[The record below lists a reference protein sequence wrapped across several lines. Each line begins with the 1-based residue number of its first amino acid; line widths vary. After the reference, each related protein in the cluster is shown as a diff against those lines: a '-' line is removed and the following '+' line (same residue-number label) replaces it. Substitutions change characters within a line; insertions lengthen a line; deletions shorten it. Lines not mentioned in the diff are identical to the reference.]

1 MMALLGDNANT
12 TQGGMRP
19 PKLREKFSSLMR
31 RKGSTKSKSHL
42 TMTTTTTTTTA
53 TPRTSEQL
61 DRIFSKN
68 GAPLLDV
75 NLERTR
81 SYRLAEG
88 WLEDESKKSPSSP
101 NKRRNGQ
108 VGGGGREREPE
119 KEAEDLRRQT
129 KTPIAAMFSKST
141 DQLASTLET
150 ISFRKPI
157 QPAAVSTTMLPAADS
172 GAATSSAK
180 TTKQGP
186 HLSTTAV
193 PVPVPEPE
201 PQPIRISLHH
211 SIVEEPVVIPPT
223 STQSRGRTMQGSW
236 GIRPV
241 VDAFDEAPQRHSIRQ
256 VGLLRSVGDNT
267 TGLRVSGGGNGNGNG
282 GGSAVGDSAKRFS
295 GPSISSPVPV
305 PVPEP
310 TIKKTVVPYNMS
322 RSSSLNT
329 PAAPSS
335 SLNPDNQRQSWQ
347 APTSAPRT
355 SQDGGMRPPP
365 LRTASSRPPLT
376 SSRLSWIRDLE
387 NKSTPSSSS
396 SSSSSSVPELQRL
409 KKNPN
414 SVGVA
419 GKLAMFEQIQKQTQ
433 PPLTPAFISRSNSRA
448 SSRSRMSSAAFTDV
462 PSVTSGPAHQL
473 SEGGRPLSYVSMST
487 ARTSMDSVTRESL
500 SISNRNSGVMA
511 YYDQGFREKMEG
523 VAGGWAKKLEKLAGG
538 GKKDG
543 DKEDQ
548 SPVEA
553 SATDGSRT
561 EATVTPMKAEED
573 TEPEWKAPVALPY
586 LAEITGGKKE
596 QEVKNVDVEV
606 DQKSSEEAAVL
617 EESKTEPE
625 EVTAMESEE
634 QGPEEEK
641 APMDL
646 PLRSEMQPACD
657 EEEAAEKN
665 DAVEEDKVE
674 PAVESGAVEEAAEAK
689 EPVSLVLPADFQAV
703 SHEEPA
709 EESAL
714 EAEKEKEPLALPLP
728 ADMQAVSNEE
738 EPVTKV
744 DAVEEHQD
752 FLWLFSVKTQ

>member
-12 TQGGMRP
+12 THGGMRP

-31 RKGSTKSKSHL
+31 RKGSTKSKSQL
-42 TMTTTTTTTTA
+42 TTTTTTTATA

-88 WLEDESKKSPSSP
+88 WLDDESKKSPSSP

-186 HLSTTAV
+186 HVSTTAV

-201 PQPIRISLHH
+201 LQPIRISLHH
-211 SIVEEPVVIPPT
+211 SIVEEPVAITPT
-223 STQSRGRTMQGSW
+223 PTQSRGRTMQGSW

-241 VDAFDEAPQRHSIRQ
+241 ADAFDEAPQRHSIRQ

-310 TIKKTVVPYNMS
+310 TIKKSVVPYNMS

-387 NKSTPSSSS
+387 NKSTSS

-409 KKNPN
+409 KKTPG

-543 DKEDQ
+543 SDKEDQ
-548 SPVEA
+548 SPVEPEV
-553 SATDGSRT
+553 TDGSRT
-561 EATVTPMKAEED
+561 EVVVTPVKVEED

-586 LAEITGGKKE
+586 LAEITGGKKDK
-596 QEVKNVDVEV
+596 EVKNLEVEV
-606 DQKSSEEAAVL
+606 DQKSSEEPIVL
-617 EESKTEPE
+617 DESKTEPE
-625 EVTAMESEE
+625 VVTAIESEE

-641 APMDL
+641 TPMNL
-646 PLRSEMQPACD
+646 PLTTEMQPAAND
-657 EEEAAEKN
+657 EEAAEKN
-665 DAVEEDKVE
+665 DAVEEDKVD

-728 ADMQAVSNEE
+728 ADVQAVSNEE

-744 DAVEEHQD
+744 GAVEGHQE
-752 FLWLFSVKTQ
+752 

>member
-1 MMALLGDNANT
+1 MALLGDNANT

-31 RKGSTKSKSHL
+31 RKGSTKSKSQL
-42 TMTTTTTTTTA
+42 TTTTTA

-61 DRIFSKN
+61 DRVFSKKS
-68 GAPLLDV
+68 APLLDV

-101 NKRRNGQ
+101 NKRRNGP
-108 VGGGGREREPE
+108 VGGGREREPE

-150 ISFRKPI
+150 ISFRRPI
-157 QPAAVSTTMLPAADS
+157 QPASVSTTMLPAADS
-172 GAATSSAK
+172 GATSSAK

-186 HLSTTAV
+186 HVSTTAV

-223 STQSRGRTMQGSW
+223 PTQSRGRTMQGSW

-256 VGLLRSVGDNT
+256 VGLLRSVGDQT

-329 PAAPSS
+329 PTAPSS
-335 SLNPDNQRQSWQ
+335 SLKPENQRQSWH
-347 APTSAPRT
+347 PAPRT

-365 LRTASSRPPLT
+365 LRTSNSRPPLT

-396 SSSSSSVPELQRL
+396 SSSVPELQRL
-409 KKNPN
+409 KKNPG

-433 PPLTPAFISRSNSRA
+433 PLTPAFISRSNSRA

-462 PSVTSGPAHQL
+462 PSVTSGPGHQL
-473 SEGGRPLSYVSMST
+473 AEGGRPLSYISMST

-523 VAGGWAKKLEKLAGG
+523 VAGGWAKKLEKLAGA

-548 SPVEA
+548 SPVEP
-553 SATDGSRT
+553 SVTDGSRT
-561 EATVTPMKAEED
+561 EVAVTPMKAEED

-586 LAEITGGKKE
+586 LAEITGGNVKDQGKGEEGEAKKI
-596 QEVKNVDVEV
+596 EV
-606 DQKSSEEAAVL
+606 DEPSSEGPSVSED
-617 EESKTEPE
+617 SKTEPE
-625 EVTAMESEE
+625 VVTAVESEE
-634 QGPEEEK
+634 QRPEEEK
-641 APMDL
+641 APLEL
-646 PLRSEMQPACD
+646 PPTTEMQPAGN

-674 PAVESGAVEEAAEAK
+674 PAVESGTVEEAAEAK
-689 EPVSLVLPADFQAV
+689 EPVSLALPADFQAV

-709 EESAL
+709 EERAL
-714 EAEKEKEPLALPLP
+714 EEDKEKEPLALPLP
-728 ADMQAVSNEE
+728 TDMQAVGNEE

-744 DAVEEHQD
+744 GAVEGRQE
-752 FLWLFSVKTQ
+752 